1 MEAIVIE
8 HFGIIAEAF
17 QRIIVFVESISGTIT
32 ALATLALAALT
43 WVLARATNAMARA
56 TSSANVVASLE
67 VNQWSFRHL
76 DLVVQNTGN
85 APAFETIVEF
95 TPPLPF
101 MTNAEKN
108 EVPFGK
114 ISILRPGQMLKSSV
128 NDWQSVSQN
137 IYRVKIQW
145 KRTPSSKRW
154 ECNAYDFDLAALGK
168 VSRLGAGSPEVQI
181 AEQIK
186 KMREDWQSVARGQK
200 QLKVETYDH
209 SDRERER
216 AEIEEFYREARKDQK
231 KDLDGDGR
239 DVSE

>member
-1 MEAIVIE
+1 MIE
-8 HFGIIAEAF
+8 LFEVIAEAI
-17 QRIIVFVESISGTIT
+17 QRSIVFVEGISGTIT

-67 VNQWSFRHL
+67 ANQWSFRHL

-85 APAFETIVEF
+85 APAFETTVEF

-101 MTNAEKN
+101 MSSAEKSD
-108 EVPFGK
+108 VPFGK

-137 IYRVKIQW
+137 IYRVNILW
-145 KRTPSSKRW
+145 KRAPASKRW
-154 ECNAYDFDLAALGK
+154 ERNAYDFDLVALGK
-168 VSRLGAGSPEVQI
+168 VSRLGSGSPEVQI

-200 QLKVETYDH
+200 HLKVETYDT

-216 AEIEEFYREARKDQK
+216 AEIEDFYREAREERKQDTNEADQAPPTSQK
-231 KDLDGDGR
+231 
-239 DVSE
+239 